1 MVDHKVPPLM
11 VKLLLKSVAQ
21 DGMGFFSLNNTEKET
36 WLVQH
41 VPHRICAALAWLNME
56 GRWAM
61 PKPPGLPN
69 RDFHVWCIGRS
80 IDEGR
85 KAAMR
90 WLIEFIGVM
99 FKPGKPAKNG
109 KPAEIEKAVAPKP
122 HPNGKSVTICQ
133 VGGVMFDTNSQD
145 ALKLAKIWQA
155 CSQASLHP
163 TMDTNHCDIE
173 PDDLAGALKIV
184 LAHLETGLYKP
195 SGRDLWKIVHEQ
207 EEMAIARER
216 AGSEQN
222 ASIQR
227 GAPPN
232 GGPAEQIGNSGVS
245 GGPPSVS

>member
-1 MVDHKVPPLM
+1 
-11 VKLLLKSVAQ
+11 
-21 DGMGFFSLNNTEKET
+21 MGFFSLNDTEKET

-61 PKPPGLPN
+61 PKLPAPPD
-69 RDFHVWCIGRS
+69 RDLHVWYTGRS

-90 WLIEFIGVM
+90 WLTEFIGVTL
-99 FKPGKPAKNG
+99 KPGKPAKNG
-109 KPAEIEKAVAPKP
+109 KPAEIEKAVPPKP
-122 HPNGKSVTICQ
+122 HPNGKSVTIGQ

-163 TMDTNHCDIE
+163 TMDTNHCDIG
-173 PDDLAGALKIV
+173 PNNLAGALKIV

-207 EEMAIARER
+207 EEIGR
-216 AGSEQN
+216 AH
-222 ASIQR
+222 
-227 GAPPN
+227 
-232 GGPAEQIGNSGVS
+232 V
-245 GGPPSVS
+245 